1 MAHDNAAPHPAPPVK
16 RPTDDRRLKSSPFWR
31 FSLRLYASTEVQSAC
46 LALQDKCGVD
56 VNVLMF
62 VLWAASERSV
72 LGVGKIRAVDRVIK
86 PWRTGTVVPLRTLR
100 RALKAPPRAIVPGDA
115 EHLRARIK
123 AAELMAENLQQDAM
137 YRFAQ
142 SQLPGSRASSASDA
156 ARRNLAAYQSILGP
170 FPKAETDK
178 ILKAFDGLESPR

>member
-1 MAHDNAAPHPAPPVK
+1 MAHDIATPRPAPPVTK
-16 RPTDDRRLKSSPFWR
+16 PADDHRLKASPFWR

-62 VLWAASERSV
+62 VLWAAGERSV
-72 LGVGKIRAVDRVIK
+72 LGVGKIRAVDRLVK

-100 RALKAPPRAIVPGDA
+100 RALKAPPKAIGPREA
-115 EHLRARIK
+115 EHLRTRIK

-142 SQLPGSRASSASDA
+142 SQPQGPRASSASDA
-156 ARRNLAAYQSILGP
+156 ARRNLVAYQSILGP
-170 FPKAETDK
+170 FPKAEIDK